1 MTPTTMNNSNNSR
14 SETVLEINLDALTHN
29 FNFLTSKINSDH
41 VFMGVVKANAYGS
54 DAIIIAKELEKLGA
68 DYLAVAYSK
77 EGIEL
82 REAGIELPIMVL
94 HPLPANFDILVTY
107 KLEPAIY
114 SVNILNHF
122 LRFLEDDDVQHYPI
136 HLKINTGLNRLG
148 FKPNQ
153 TQEIIGL
160 ISENKSVKIHSI
172 FSHLVASEDQNET
185 ELTQTQI
192 RQLEET
198 ASVISESLGYRPMLH
213 CSNTASMV
221 KYSQEQFDMV
231 RVGMG
236 LYGYTYDS
244 EINQQLRPVT
254 TLKTVISQMHHLQ
267 PGDSVGY
274 NRGFIANKPIKS
286 ATLPVGHADGIPR
299 KLGKGKGWVVINGQK
314 AHIIGN
320 VCMDMIM
327 VDVSE
332 ILCEEGQEVI
342 VFGENN
348 PADMLAEAADTITYE
363 LISGI
368 SSRIERKIIRDN

>member
-1 MTPTTMNNSNNSR
+1 MSNLNNLW
-14 SETVLEINLDALTHN
+14 SETVLEINLDALAHN
-29 FNFLTSKINSDH
+29 FNFLTSKIDPDH
-41 VFMGVVKANAYGS
+41 NFMAVVKANAYGS
-54 DAIIIAKELEKLGA
+54 EAVTIARELENLDV

-77 EGIEL
+77 EGMEL
-82 REAGIELPIMVL
+82 REAGIQLPILVL
-94 HPLPANFDILVTY
+94 HPLPANFDVLVAY
-107 KLEPAIY
+107 NLEPALY
-114 SVNILNHF
+114 TVNILNHF
-122 LRFLEDDDVQHYPI
+122 LKFLEENEIENYPI

-148 FKPNQ
+148 FNPNQ
-153 TQEIIGL
+153 IQEV
-160 ISENKSVKIHSI
+160 ISLVSDTKLVKVYSI
-172 FSHLVASEDQNET
+172 FSHLVASEDKNEKEFTQN
-185 ELTQTQI
+185 QI
-192 RQLEET
+192 HQLENVAT
-198 ASVISESLGYRPMLH
+198 VISDNIGYRPAVH
-213 CSNTASMV
+213 CSNTAAIFNF
-221 KYSQEQFDMV
+221 SQTKFDMV
-231 RVGMG
+231 RAGMG
-236 LYGYTYDS
+236 LYGYTY
-244 EINQQLRPVT
+244 ETEYNKQLRPVT
-254 TLKTVISQMHHLQ
+254 TLKTVISQIHHLQ
-267 PGDSVGY
+267 TGESVGY